1 MTGRDTCNGTCETAA
16 GCNCNTTCCTGR
28 CDQGRAC
35 VTQYPR
41 PMPRVIP
48 CSTVARWY
56 LAMRRWL
63 LG

>member
-1 MTGRDTCNGTCETAA
+1 MNGRDNCTGTCETAA
-16 GCNCNTTCCTGR
+16 GCTCYATCCTGR
-28 CDQGRAC
+28 CDQGRSC
-35 VTQYPR
+35 VAQYPR

-56 LAMRRWL
+56 LALRRWL